1 MKKLIVPVLNNNEC
15 KEKYKDDPTFGK
27 AIQQI
32 TEKQIFFKH
41 FLTWRVSKVLLLEKN
56 YQNTQFVIVLNKS
69 FFRAGSS
76 LQKRNGISA
85 AFS

>member
-32 TEKQIFFKH
+32 TEKQICAGGNQGKSLCIQRKGKFF
-41 FLTWRVSKVLLLEKN
+41 TN
-56 YQNTQFVIVLNKS
+56 LN
-69 FFRAGSS
+69 FG
-76 LQKRNGISA
+76 
-85 AFS
+85 

>member
-32 TEKQIFFKH
+32 TEKQICAGG
-41 FLTWRVSKVLLLEKN
+41 N
-56 YQNTQFVIVLNKS
+56 QGKS
-69 FFRAGSS
+69 
-76 LQKRNGISA
+76 L
-85 AFS
+85 